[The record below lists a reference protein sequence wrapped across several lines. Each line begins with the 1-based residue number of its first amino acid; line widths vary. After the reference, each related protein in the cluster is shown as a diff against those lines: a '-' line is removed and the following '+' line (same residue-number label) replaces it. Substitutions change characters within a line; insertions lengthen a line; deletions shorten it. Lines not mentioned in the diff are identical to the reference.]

1 MHRVHRAVGAL
12 KTGPSY
18 ASEARCG
25 GAKGGRATRQAK
37 AKHPVPQAFCIY
49 GWSGNVREESKVH
62 SP

>member
-1 MHRVHRAVGAL
+1 MRRVRRAVGAL
-12 KTGPSY
+12 KSGSSD

-25 GAKGGRATRQAK
+25 GAKGNERNAQAK
-37 AKHPVPQAFCIY
+37 AKHRYRKHLHY